1 MPTGQN
7 RSRRGHLCRLMIR
20 LASIERRSSRAPASV
35 RGARLSPCPV
45 PSRSWRCVPARAPD
59 SRAAPPRA
67 PTRPPAP
74 PSPGPADPEAIPTN
88 RNHAGRG
95 GQEGWAAEHPPEGG
109 PVEDHGPGVRSR
121 VAGSPH
127 RRGGLPRGRPGVRA
141 PPRSLF
147 LPPRALPWSSAS
159 PKRFSRKSRSRAR
172 SSFFATSPKDDIILT
187 IKNHPSSSVS
197 SLCSQ

>member
-7 RSRRGHLCRLMIR
+7 RSSRRGHLCRLMIR
-20 LASIERRSSRAPASV
+20 LVPIERRSSRAPASV

-59 SRAAPPRA
+59 SRAAPPRAPRA

-109 PVEDHGPGVRSR
+109 PVEDHGPGVRPR

-127 RRGGLPRGRPGVRA
+127 RRGGLPRGRPGVR
-141 PPRSLF
+141 PPPAVSFSLPGHS
-147 LPPRALPWSSAS
+147 LGRARVRKDFRENRAAVPELL
-159 PKRFSRKSRSRAR
+159 FSRRLRKTT
-172 SSFFATSPKDDIILT
+172 SS
-187 IKNHPSSSVS
+187 
-197 SLCSQ
+197 

>member
-1 MPTGQN
+1 MPTRQN
-7 RSRRGHLCRLMIR
+7 RTSPGHLCRLVR
-20 LASIERRSSRAPASV
+20 LVSIERRSSRAPASV

-67 PTRPPAP
+67 PRATTRPPAP

-121 VAGSPH
+121 VAGSPR
-127 RRGGLPRGRPGVRA
+127 RRGGLPRGRPGVRK

-147 LPPRALPWSSAS
+147 LPSPGTPFVERESETIFAKIAHSAA
-159 PKRFSRKSRSRAR
+159 PEVL
-172 SSFFATSPKDDIILT
+172 ATDERRP
-187 IKNHPSSSVS
+187 
-197 SLCSQ
+197 